1 MKKVLNCKLGAGSE
15 RKSEPRRLGEILHE
29 FFDKSNEPF
38 AVAYRERLFRDIFP
52 DTHLCV
58 DVKTFLRDRVARVGK
73 AYRGVMVRDGKEHFS
88 FFQNA
93 FEKKVNPR
101 HPYVYRGH
109 CINVHRAASGAFYPT
124 FNRPKLTA
132 EFTFAD
138 FCGEAAEE
146 LLYVARLVKEETM

>member
-1 MKKVLNCKLGAGSE
+1 MKKVLNCKIGAGSG
-15 RKSEPRRLGEILHE
+15 KQKEPRLVGEILNE
-29 FFDKSNEPF
+29 YLEKSDEPL

-58 DVKTFLRDRVARVGK
+58 DVKTYLRDRVARVGK

-93 FEKKVNPR
+93 FERKVTPRNPS
-101 HPYVYRGH
+101 VYSGRR
-109 CINVHRAASGAFYPT
+109 INVHRAASGAFYPT
-124 FNRPKLTA
+124 FNRPRLTDA
-132 EFTFAD
+132 FTFSD
-138 FCGEAAEE
+138 FCQEAAEE